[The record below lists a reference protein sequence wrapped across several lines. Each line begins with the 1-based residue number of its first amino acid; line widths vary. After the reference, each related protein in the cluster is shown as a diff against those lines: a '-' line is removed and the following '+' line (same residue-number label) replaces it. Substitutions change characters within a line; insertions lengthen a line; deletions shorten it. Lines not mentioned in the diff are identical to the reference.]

1 MLRATC
7 GRVFSCLVS
16 CGCVFGLVC
25 RGWCHLCGWMFVSL
39 LLTVH
44 ASPVYSQSGDA
55 PADLDASAD
64 GGDYVLLTW
73 TAPAEDAGAVTRY
86 RIRYM
91 SWTSGLLRVSV
102 GTVPTSGVG
111 TRRRYRL
118 SVGGGVRYF
127 SFEVR
132 AVRGS
137 VSGGWSNRIL
147 YDTVTSMLVTV
158 PAVPEGLSG
167 RAGVGEVILTWDD
180 PGHATIARYEVKYSR
195 GAALVQDWR
204 NIAGSGAG
212 TTTHTVRGLANGT
225 AYTFEVRAVNAA
237 GRSPAASVSAT
248 PVPAAPGHLKAMSGD
263 GRVRLKWDDPMD
275 AGVTGFQVR
284 YSLTG
289 APPLAWLRISAGT
302 SVLVGGRC
310 AVYVFAAVR

>member
-1 MLRATC
+1 M
-7 GRVFSCLVS
+7 
-16 CGCVFGLVC
+16 
-25 RGWCHLCGWMFVSL
+25 

-158 PAVPEGLSG
+158 PAV
-167 RAGVGEVILTWDD
+167 AG
-180 PGHATIARYEVKYSR
+180 
-195 GAALVQDWR
+195 GA
-204 NIAGSGAG
+204 IG
-212 TTTHTVRGLANGT
+212 
-225 AYTFEVRAVNAA
+225 
-237 GRSPAASVSAT
+237 
-248 PVPAAPGHLKAMSGD
+248 
-263 GRVRLKWDDPMD
+263 
-275 AGVTGFQVR
+275 
-284 YSLTG
+284 
-289 APPLAWLRISAGT
+289 
-302 SVLVGGRC
+302 
-310 AVYVFAAVR
+310 